1 MSIRIKK
8 GIGNGGGGGGG
19 NGGGGGSPSFP
30 TVVTDSGSS
39 LPVDLT
45 GYNVGDTFLN
55 TSDDKLYTIKE
66 KGGYKQNTG
75 NYSSG
80 VSVDLETGI
89 ASGFTGSNYIA
100 RTMPNNSKEWNGTG
114 VSYKFHFKATSFSGL
129 NNDKFQVIFR
139 SQSSYQSNNYS
150 TAVAIQNK
158 QMYLILAYTYSS
170 SQKTGT
176 KLFDYEIIENTEY
189 FFRITK
195 NGTTAFVE
203 LFVGGYDGTL
213 VASGTIETS
222 NNIASSGSRQTSIR
236 YGMNQEW
243 GDSNVENFINGEV
256 YLTDSEGELVVPD
269 TDLEWNS
276 GESLINEKEY
286 IDTTN
291 NILYAYYNDSLIT
304 IGDLK
309 NYRQKSEKIINNLSQ
324 PSISI
329 RANKNYVFTS
339 SSISSI
345 NFSGC
350 ETSFEETTIEF
361 TTGSTAPTLTDNS
374 GITWVDGSAPTLNAN
389 KSYLIVI
396 FNKLGFVK
404 EY

>member
-1 MSIRIKK
+1 MIILWNKQK
-8 GIGNGGGGGGG
+8 GTGGS
-19 NGGGGGSPSFP
+19 GGGGSASFP
-30 TVVTDSGSS
+30 TIVKNSGSS
-39 LPVDLT
+39 LPIDLT
-45 GYNVGDTFLN
+45 GYSVGDAFLN
-55 TSDDKLYTIKE
+55 TSDNKVYTIKE

-75 NYSSG
+75 NFSSG
-80 VSVDLETGI
+80 ATVNLETGI
-89 ASGFTGSNYIA
+89 VSGFTGSNYIA
-100 RTMPNNSKEWNGTG
+100 RTMPNNSKEWAGTG
-114 VSYKFHFKATSFSGL
+114 VSYKFHFKATSFSGWD
-129 NNDKFQVIFR
+129 NDKFQVIFR
-139 SQSSYQSNNYS
+139 SQSAYQSNNYS
-150 TAVAIQNK
+150 TAIAMQNK
-158 QMYLILAYTYSS
+158 QMYLILAYTYGS

-176 KLFDYEIIENTEY
+176 KLFDYEILENTEY

-195 NGTTAFVE
+195 NGTSAFAE
-203 LFVGGYDGTL
+203 LFIGGYDGTL
-213 VASGTIETS
+213 VASGTIETQD
-222 NNIASSGSRQTSIR
+222 NIASSGSRQTYIR
-236 YGMNQEW
+236 YGMNNEW
-243 GDSNVENFINGEV
+243 SSSNVENFINGEV
-256 YLTDSEGELVVPD
+256 YLVDSEGELVVPD

-291 NILYAYYNDSLIT
+291 NILYAYYNDSLTT

-329 RANKNYVFTS
+329 RANKNYIFTS
-339 SSISSI
+339 SSLSSI

-350 ETSFEETTIEF
+350 EESYEETTIEF
-361 TTGSTAPTLTDNS
+361 KTGATPPTVTDNS
-374 GITWVDGSAPTLNAN
+374 GITWMDNFDITNLSAN